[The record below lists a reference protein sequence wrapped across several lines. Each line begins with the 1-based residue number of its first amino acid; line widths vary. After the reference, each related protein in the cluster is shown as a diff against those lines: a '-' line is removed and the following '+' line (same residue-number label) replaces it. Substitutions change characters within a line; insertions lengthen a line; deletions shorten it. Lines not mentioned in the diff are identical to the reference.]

1 MPTRLIL
8 AAVTLALCAAAA
20 VAGVTLASRGHDAPA
35 LELDGQGFAGSHR
48 PPGAGL
54 PSFRLRDQDGRPVTA
69 ATVRGRLAIVA
80 FLYSTCRDTC
90 PAQVQTIRGA
100 LDDLG
105 RDVPVYGISV
115 DPADDTPARARAFML
130 KQGMTG
136 RMRFLLGDR
145 AALTPLW
152 RAFGIQPQLDGLEH
166 SAYVV
171 LVDGRGRQRVSFPFD
186 HLTGDAL
193 VHDLRRL
200 GA

>member
-1 MPTRLIL
+1 
-8 AAVTLALCAAAA
+8 
-20 VAGVTLASRGHDAPA
+20 
-35 LELDGQGFAGSHR
+35 
-48 PPGAGL
+48 
-54 PSFRLRDQDGRPVTA
+54 VTA
-69 ATVRGRLAIVA
+69 ATVRGQLAIVA

-105 RDVPVYGISV
+105 HDVPVYGISV

-130 KQGMTG
+130 EQNMTG
-136 RMRFLLGDR
+136 RMRFLVGDR

-171 LVDGRGRQRVSFPFD
+171 LVDERGRQRVSFPFD